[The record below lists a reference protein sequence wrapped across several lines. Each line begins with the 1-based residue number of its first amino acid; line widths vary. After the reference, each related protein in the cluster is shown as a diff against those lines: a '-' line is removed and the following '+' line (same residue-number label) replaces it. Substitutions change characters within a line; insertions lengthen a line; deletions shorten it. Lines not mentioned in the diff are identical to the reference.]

1 MRKILISLGVA
12 FLAVLLVLV
21 IALRVFEPR
30 LHKMARDRVE
40 SYLQHRFESDVH
52 FSDFSISLL
61 PRVSGTI
68 SHLELRHKGRTDIP
82 PLIQVATG

>member
-1 MRKILISLGVA
+1 
-12 FLAVLLVLV
+12 
-21 IALRVFEPR
+21 
-30 LHKMARDRVE
+30 MASDRVE